1 MQVENSIF
9 LFREAD
15 KQLFCMERGGTYGKL
30 TPSAID
36 KEMKYSKSTSAL
48 HIHGLTQDG
57 LEHFVDRYGYTYET
71 LYLDDCSFITDL
83 TPLERLPNL
92 TAICLEKCRMPT
104 DLWQLSR
111 NRHLRVMS
119 IRDSKKLTYC
129 PLKLNTSD
137 TLEEVRFWGASSE
150 HKYRMQSLEFLSG
163 MGSLERLDLNNIIL
177 EDHDTS
183 VLTTLPNLSVF
194 HFDAGMLTTEEIALI
209 CVQFPQLFG
218 QSLGAYT
225 FDDVGAEGDVRICG
239 FRKPSLTL
247 PADRKKLNM
256 YIDSFNKIKD
266 RLSKNMSVENM
277 QS

>member
-1 MQVENSIF
+1 MEVENSIF

-15 KQLFCMERGGTYGKL
+15 KQLFCMERGGSYGKL

-36 KEMKYSKSTSAL
+36 KEMQYPKSTSAL

-57 LEHFVDRYGYTYET
+57 LEHFVDRYGCTYET
-71 LYLDDCSFITDL
+71 LYLDGCTFADL

-92 TAICLEKCRMPT
+92 TAICLENCRTPT
-104 DLWQLSR
+104 DLWQLSK
-111 NRHLRVMS
+111 NRCLRVLS
-119 IRDSKKLTYC
+119 IRDSKKLTYS

-150 HKYRMQSLEFLSG
+150 HKYRMQSLEFFSG
-163 MGSLERLDLNNIIL
+163 MESLKRLDLNNIIL

-183 VLTTLPNLSVF
+183 VLATLPNMSVF

-209 CVQFPQLFG
+209 CAQFPQLFG
-218 QSLGAYT
+218 RSLGAYT
-225 FDDVGAEGDVRICG
+225 LDDVGIEGDVRICG
-239 FRKPSLTL
+239 ARKPSLSL
-247 PADRKKLNM
+247 PADSNRLNM

-266 RLSKNMSVENM
+266 RLSKNVSAENM
-277 QS
+277 PS